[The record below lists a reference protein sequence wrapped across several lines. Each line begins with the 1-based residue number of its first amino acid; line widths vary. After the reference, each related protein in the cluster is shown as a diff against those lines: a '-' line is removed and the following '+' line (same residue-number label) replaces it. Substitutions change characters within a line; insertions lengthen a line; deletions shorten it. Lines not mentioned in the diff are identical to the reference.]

1 MKIAIYPGS
10 FDPITCGHLDI
21 IKRASKIFDKLIITV
36 LENNA
41 KVNSSL
47 FSVDERMEMLK
58 LAVDEIENVEVAM
71 FSGLLVDFAE
81 QVNAGYIIKGLR
93 AVSDFD
99 YEFQMAVANRD
110 LNGKIETLLLP
121 ASKEYMFLS
130 SSIVKEVGK
139 LGGNLQNLIP
149 EKIIDIVK
157 MKLGGNL

>member
-1 MKIAIYPGS
+1 LKIAIYPGS

>member
-1 MKIAIYPGS
+1 MKVAIYPGS

-21 IKRASKIFDKLIITV
+21 ITRASKIFDKLIITV

-47 FSVDERMEMLK
+47 FTVDERIEMLK
-58 LAVDEIENVEVAM
+58 LATTDINNVEVAM

-81 QVNAGYIIKGLR
+81 QINANYIIKGLR

-99 YEFQMAVANRD
+99 YEFQMAVTNRD
-110 LNGKIETLLLP
+110 LNSKVETLLLP

-139 LGGNLQNLIP
+139 LGGDLSALVPNQ
-149 EKIIDIVK
+149 IIDIVK
-157 MKLGGNL
+157 MKLGV